1 MAGCRLP
8 ENSKDRHPYAY
19 IPFSAGPRNC
29 IGQKFA
35 QAGPHPAHPL
45 GRTDGRRYEIVPET
59 QTDRERECVCV
70 WGGGAGGGH
79 TYRAY
84 ADAHAHA
91 SVQALRALTRWGALE
106 GTEEKIVL
114 TKILH
119 HFRLSTADDDIP
131 TLPGACAGRARPYIS
146 KGGQTETHRW
156 ACVTEL
162 ILRPKGGVPL
172 RLVRR

>member
-1 MAGCRLP
+1 MQT
-8 ENSKDRHPYAY
+8 HP
-19 IPFSAGPRNC
+19 PPPPPPPPPPGPRR
-29 IGQKFA
+29 A
-35 QAGPHPAHPL
+35 RAGAPPP
-45 GRTDGRRYEIVPET
+45 P
-59 QTDRERECVCV
+59 
-70 WGGGAGGGH
+70 H
-79 TYRAY
+79 TYRAH

-91 SVQALRALTRWGALE
+91 SVQALCALTRWGALE